1 MFTQDALMA
10 ETGKLQKF
18 SMKLTRNKANADD
31 LFQSTCLRALEK
43 AHYFQDG
50 TNLFSWTSKI
60 MYNLFV
66 SDYRHKV
73 KFETQYDPESYLEKI
88 TTAPPQ
94 ETNAELA
101 HVKRAMTKLKK
112 EHRQILVLV
121 CIKGMHYVEVSK
133 MLQIPVGTVR
143 SRLSRAREQLQ
154 AIMDTPIPTITM
166 KATVLE
172 RSANENMPSI
182 PAYMAAHAMKRA

>member
-66 SDYRHKV
+66 SDYRRKV

>member
-1 MFTQDALMA
+1 MFTQHALIS

-18 SMKLTRNKANADD
+18 SMKLTKNKSNADD

-43 AHYFQDG
+43 SNQFEDG
-50 TNLFSWTSKI
+50 SNLFSWTCKI

-66 SDYRHKV
+66 SDYRRKV

-88 TTAPPQ
+88 SIAPLQ

-101 HVKRAMTKLKK
+101 NVKRSMMKLKGD
-112 EHRQILVLV
+112 HREILILICV
-121 CIKGMHYVEVSK
+121 KGMRYEEVSQ

-154 AIMDTPIPTITM
+154 LIMGTPTPRVTM
-166 KATVLE
+166 RAAVPETPV
-172 RSANENMPSI
+172 NENIQRI
-182 PAYMAAHAMKRA
+182 PAFIAARALQRA

>member
-1 MFTQDALMA
+1 
-10 ETGKLQKF
+10 
-18 SMKLTRNKANADD
+18 
-31 LFQSTCLRALEK
+31 
-43 AHYFQDG
+43 
-50 TNLFSWTSKI
+50 

-66 SDYRHKV
+66 SDYRRKV

>member
-1 MFTQDALMA
+1 MFTQDALIA

-18 SMKLTRNKANADD
+18 SMRLTKNKSNADD

-50 TNLFSWTSKI
+50 TNLFSWTSRI

-66 SDYRHKV
+66 SDYCRKV

-88 TTAPPQ
+88 TIAPPQ
-94 ETNAELA
+94 ETNSELA
-101 HVKRAMTKLKK
+101 HVKRAMMKLTDD
-112 EHRQILVLV
+112 HRQILALV
-121 CIKGMHYVEVSK
+121 CIKGMHYVEASK
-133 MLQIPVGTVR
+133 TLRIPVGTVR

-154 AIMDTPIPTITM
+154 AIMDTSMPPVIM
-166 KATVLE
+166 KATVPE
-172 RSANENMPSI
+172 RSANENIPSM

>member
-66 SDYRHKV
+66 SDYRRKV

-112 EHRQILVLV
+112 RASPDSCLSLHQGHALR
-121 CIKGMHYVEVSK
+121 
-133 MLQIPVGTVR
+133 R
-143 SRLSRAREQLQ
+143 SL
-154 AIMDTPIPTITM
+154 
-166 KATVLE
+166 
-172 RSANENMPSI
+172 
-182 PAYMAAHAMKRA
+182 